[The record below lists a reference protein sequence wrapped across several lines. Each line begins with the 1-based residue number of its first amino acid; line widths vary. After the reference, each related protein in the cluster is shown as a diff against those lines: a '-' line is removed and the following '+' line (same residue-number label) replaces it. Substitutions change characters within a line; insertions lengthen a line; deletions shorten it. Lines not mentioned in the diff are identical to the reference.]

1 MIENSY
7 AVGYGI
13 VIDSETRDKLRDK
26 FFEQGMTEEEFEEL
40 FDDKYCPIISTWTDE
55 GYFLGIV
62 FYLTTESFNS
72 AIPSSEF
79 LDVPTRFAFDGVFN
93 KYNLID
99 FLWDNL
105 KWEPT
110 QHLIH
115 FTH

>member
-13 VIDSETRDKLRDK
+13 VIDFEKKSKLYNK
-26 FFEQGMTEEEFEEL
+26 FLEQGMSEEELEWFSEE
-40 FDDKYCPIISTWTDE
+40 YCPIISSWTNE

-62 FYLTTESFNS
+62 FYIDEDISPVKPISKL
-72 AIPSSEF
+72 
-79 LDVPTRFAFDGVFN
+79 LDVGTKFAFDSIFN

-99 FLWDNL
+99 FLWDDL

-115 FTH
+115 FTR

>member
-1 MIENSY
+1 MIENNY

-13 VIDSETRDKLRDK
+13 VIDSETRDNLCDK
-26 FFEQGMTEEEFEEL
+26 FLEQGMTEEEFEEL
-40 FDDKYCPIISTWTDE
+40 FDEKYCPIISTWTDE

-62 FYLTTESFNS
+62 FYIDEGSNS
-72 AIPSSEF
+72 VIPSSKL
-79 LDVPTRFAFDGVFN
+79 LDVPTRFAFDRLFK

-99 FLWDNL
+99 FLWDDL